1 MANIYQIRAEI
12 ENFAAEVDEETGE
25 FLNADAW
32 DELNM
37 AFEEKVEN
45 TACYIK
51 NLKAEISAIEAEA
64 KLLKER
70 AAAKSKKAAQLEK
83 LLADNLSG
91 QKFETARC
99 VVSFRKSTAVEIT
112 DESVLPEHLITI
124 KTTSAPN
131 KTAITKLLKD
141 GQEVPGCTLVERNN
155 INIK

>member
-64 KLLKER
+64 KFLKER

-99 VVSFRKSTAVEIT
+99 VVSWRKSTAVEIT

-141 GQEVPGCTLVERNN
+141 GQEVPGCTLVERSN

>member
-51 NLKAEISAIEAEA
+51 NLKADILALKAEEDA
-64 KLLKER
+64 LKER
-70 AAAKSKKAAQLEK
+70 RNRYEKKVAQLEK
-83 LLADNLSG
+83 LLQDNLSG
-91 QKFETARC
+91 QKFETVRC
-99 VVSFRKSTAVEIT
+99 VVSFRKSAAVEIT
-112 DESVLPEHLITI
+112 DESVLPEHLFTV

-131 KTAITKLLKD
+131 KTAITKLLKE
-141 GQEVPGCTLVERNN
+141 GQDVPGCTLVERMNMS
-155 INIK
+155 IK